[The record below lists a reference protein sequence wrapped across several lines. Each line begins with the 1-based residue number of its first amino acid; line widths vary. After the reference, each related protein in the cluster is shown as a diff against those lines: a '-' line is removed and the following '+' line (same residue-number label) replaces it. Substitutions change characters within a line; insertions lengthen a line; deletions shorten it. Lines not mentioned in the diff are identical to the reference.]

1 MYIKGKIKETLRI
14 VNKKCFPLDLSEV
27 RYYSSQEKVKERD
40 MYSISFDKG
49 MLLKVIAGLEVF
61 YLRKVDLRF
70 RLASPFFLCFLS
82 SFMAT
87 NDQQTNVQL
96 IRKFDDWEYSWWNS
110 LNQRMPWFDAKG
122 TGTKALLTTS
132 SSPTSYPS
140 GSIIWAGTDRHPAD
154 WISAVGM
161 RDPGVIWYWVNE
173 DDCHEDRK
181 PGRMFPSYFF

>member
-1 MYIKGKIKETLRI
+1 MK
-14 VNKKCFPLDLSEV
+14 KKCFPLDLSEV
-27 RYYSSQEKVKERD
+27 CY
-40 MYSISFDKG
+40 
-49 MLLKVIAGLEVF
+49 
-61 YLRKVDLRF
+61 YLRKGICTAFLIAGCSWKLLLAWRF
-70 RLASPFFLCFLS
+70 SVYKDWFRFYRFFFVFYS

-87 NDQQTNVQL
+87 NDKQTNVQL
-96 IRKFDDWEYSWWNS
+96 IRKFDDWEYSWWSS

-132 SSPTSYPS
+132 SSPTNYPS

-173 DDCHEDRK
+173 DDCDEDRK
-181 PGRMFPSYFF
+181 PGRMFPS